1 MDNFAIEI
9 IKKILKPWIPRNL
22 ITEEISGVYGNALL
36 AEFGEIIKYYNIYQW
51 GADFPISN
59 TEDFIPSDMHYK
71 KIRGLIDKE
80 ARFMFAKSPDINL
93 KPVTPNDSDKLKVDN
108 YRKYI
113 SEVLKENHF
122 NAMLVKSARDCLI
135 GKRIAIVCN
144 FNEKGIVVSFVPSLE
159 FVYETD
165 EYGKLNKIITFYSMN
180 DAVNSADQ
188 RIYKKKYYMAD
199 NGFCYVSE
207 SVYDGAG
214 TLKEVIIEDTQTK
227 FNYIPAVVILNDG
240 LLNDVSGESEVAN
253 LFDYEQYYSK
263 LSNKDIDAERQSM
276 SPIRW
281 VRDMTHEST
290 KDLPIAPG
298 SFWDLTSDKSV
309 SDTVTGDLGI
319 LESQMSYSDSLDT
332 TLNRINDTMYE
343 TIDMPQINASDLKGI
358 VTSGKTLKAIY
369 WGLIVRCDEK
379 MMAWKYELELL
390 IKCLIDGALLYPEI
404 AKLYID
410 NPLQK
415 VDYTIDVVNQ
425 YPLPEDES
433 EEKTLDLEEVS
444 NQTMSK
450 KAYMKKW
457 RNLTDQEADDEI
469 KQIALERQML
479 EDAYFP
485 SDNSDNQ
492 ILNE

>member
-1 MDNFAIEI
+1 MEHFAIEI

-22 ITEEISGVYGNALL
+22 ITEELSGVYGNALL

-51 GADFPISN
+51 GADFPVVNS
-59 TEDFIPSDMHYK
+59 EDFTPSDMHYK
-71 KIRGLIDKE
+71 KIKGLIDKE
-80 ARFMFAKSPDINL
+80 ARFMFAKSPDIFL
-93 KPVTPNDSDKLKVDN
+93 KAVTPSDENNLKVDG
-108 YRKYI
+108 YRKYVR
-113 SEVLKENHF
+113 EVLKENHF

-144 FNEKGIVVSFVPSLE
+144 FNEKGIVISFVPSLE

-165 EYGKLNKIITFYSMN
+165 EYGRLSKIITFYSMN
-180 DAVNSADQ
+180 DATNSADQ
-188 RIYKKKYYMAD
+188 RIYKKKYYMSD
-199 NGFCYVSE
+199 DGFCHVSE

-214 TLKEVIIEDTQTK
+214 ELKEIIIEDSQTK

-281 VRDMTHEST
+281 VKDMSPEST
-290 KDLPIAPG
+290 ANLPIAPG
-298 SFWDLTSDKSV
+298 SFWDLTSDKSI

-319 LESQMSYSDSLDT
+319 LESQMSYSESLET
-332 TLNRINDTMYE
+332 TLNRINDCMYE
-343 TIDMPQINASDLKGI
+343 TIDMPQVSASDLKGV

-369 WGLIVRCDEK
+369 WGLVVRCDEK

-390 IKCLIDGALLYPEI
+390 IKCLIDGAMLYPDI
-404 AKLYID
+404 AKLYVE
-410 NPLQK
+410 NPLQE
-415 VDYTIDVVNQ
+415 VDYTIDITNQ

-433 EEKTLDLEEVS
+433 EEKTLDLEEVAA
-444 NQTMSK
+444 QTMSK

-469 KQIALERQML
+469 QQIALERQIL
-479 EDAYFP
+479 EEAYFP
-485 SDNSDNQ
+485 SPDNNNNM
-492 ILNE
+492 I

>member
-1 MDNFAIEI
+1 MDNFATDIF
-9 IKKILKPWIPRNL
+9 KRVLRPWVPRNL

-51 GADFPISN
+51 GADFPVTS

-80 ARFMFAKSPDINL
+80 SRFMFAKSPDINL
-93 KPVTPNDSDKLKVDN
+93 KAVTPNETNDTKIDT

-122 NAMLVKSARDCLI
+122 NATLVKSARDCLI

-144 FNEKGIVVSFVPSLE
+144 FNDAGIVVSFIPSLE
-159 FVYETD
+159 FVYEVD
-165 EYGKLNKIITFYSMN
+165 KYNKLTKIITFYSMN
-180 DAVNSADQ
+180 DANNAADQ
-188 RIYKKKYYMAD
+188 RIYKKKYYMAED
-199 NGFCYVSE
+199 NLCHVTE
-207 SVYDGAG
+207 AIYDGAG
-214 TLKEVIIEDTQTK
+214 SFVEVIIEDAATK
-227 FNYIPAVVILNDG
+227 FEYIPAVVILNDG
-240 LLNDVSGESEVAN
+240 LLNDNSGESEVAN

-281 VRDMTHEST
+281 VRDMSPEST

-298 SFWDLTSDKSV
+298 SFWDLSSDKSTDD
-309 SDTVTGDLGI
+309 STTGDLGI
-319 LESQMSYSDSLDT
+319 LESQMSYSQSLDT
-332 TLNRINDTMYE
+332 TLSRINDTMYE
-343 TIDMPQINASDLKGI
+343 TIDMPQISADDLKGI

-379 MMAWKYELELL
+379 MMSWKYELELI
-390 IKCLIDGALLYPEI
+390 IKCLIDGALLYPDI
-404 AKLYID
+404 AKLYVD
-410 NPLQK
+410 TPLQQ
-415 VDYTIDVVNQ
+415 VDYTIDIVNQ
-425 YPLPEDES
+425 YPLPEDEN

-479 EDAYFP
+479 DDSFFP
-485 SDNSDNQ
+485 TPNTFN
-492 ILNE
+492 NNN